1 MKHMVD
7 KVTALQDEL
16 NAYKNKT
23 MVLSQEADAEIQG
36 LQQQLSKYKKT
47 SPANKADTPLNTL
60 KKHYRRA
67 SYVQRLNNDVDSL
80 HQSRYHHCNDA
91 CLMTVTATMVCSW
104 QFFFWQFLCCGN
116 SFLGLP
122 DNSPPDYALP
132 DNSLPDNSLPDNSL
146 PDHFSS
152 RQGLIAEHQAKG
164 ENMLQDI
171 RTLSTTNEELYASLA
186 AKELECTT

>member
-91 CLMTVTATMVCSW
+91 CLMTVTATMVCS
-104 QFFFWQFLCCGN
+104 CGN
-116 SFLGLP
+116 SRFLAIRFLAIRFLVFLTTLILTTLFLTT
-122 DNSPPDYALP
+122 SFLLTTLFLTTLFLTTLFLTI
-132 DNSLPDNSLPDNSL
+132 SLP
-146 PDHFSS
+146 
-152 RQGLIAEHQAKG
+152 GKG
-164 ENMLQDI
+164 
-171 RTLSTTNEELYASLA
+171 
-186 AKELECTT
+186 

>member
-36 LQQQLSKYKKT
+36 LQQQLSEYKKT
-47 SPANKADTPLNTL
+47 PPSNKADNPLNTL

-80 HQSRYHHCNDA
+80 HQSRYHHCNDS
-91 CLMTVTATMVCSW
+91 LFDETVTATMVCS
-104 QFFFWQFLCCGN
+104 CGN
-116 SFLGLP
+116 SFLG
-122 DNSPPDYALP
+122 NSFLGNLYPGLP
-132 DNSLPDNSLPDNSL
+132 DNSLPDNS
-146 PDHFSS
+146 FS
-152 RQGLIAEHQAKG
+152 
-164 ENMLQDI
+164 
-171 RTLSTTNEELYASLA
+171 
-186 AKELECTT
+186 

>member
-1 MKHMVD
+1 MVD

-91 CLMTVTATMVCSW
+91 CLMTVTATMVCS
-104 QFFFWQFLCCGN
+104 CGN

-122 DNSPPDYALP
+122 DNSPPDYA
-132 DNSLPDNSLPDNSL
+132 LPDNSLPDNSL